1 MRPGKSLEPKRR
13 GRPRK
18 LAPLSAAERMR
29 RMRARRKAA
38 GYREISRWVPKQITG
53 AAYSSHRLA
62 EARSLAMH
70 AAMAQKIEREPTLL
84 DIPRENM
91 ERWRARWSDKPP
103 PWWREWRALLQRPWP
118 EIAAL
123 ITEPSENAARLRQ
136 STPFAGILTD
146 AERARIYEAFGS

>member
-1 MRPGKSLEPKRR
+1 MCPRKSLEAKSR

-18 LAPLSAAERMR
+18 LAPQSAAERMR
-29 RMRARRKAA
+29 RMRKRRKAA
-38 GYREISRWVPKQITG
+38 GYREITRWVPKQFTG

-70 AAMAQKIEREPTLL
+70 AAMAQKIEREPSLL
-84 DIPRENM
+84 DIPRQNM
-91 ERWRARWSDKPP
+91 ERWRARWRDKPP
-103 PWWREWRALLQRPWP
+103 PWWREWRILLQRPWP

-136 STPFAGILTD
+136 STPFAGVLTD

>member
-1 MRPGKSLEPKRR
+1 
-13 GRPRK
+13 
-18 LAPLSAAERMR
+18 
-29 RMRARRKAA
+29 MRAMRERRKAA
-38 GYREISRWVPKQITG
+38 GYRAVTNWVPQVVI
-53 AAYSSHRLA
+53 AVPYSSHRRA

-70 AAMAQKIEREPTLL
+70 TAMASKIEREPALL
-84 DIPRENM
+84 EIPRRNM
-91 ERWRARWSDKPP
+91 ERWRAQWPDKPP

-136 STPFAGILTD
+136 STPFAGVLTD

>member
-1 MRPGKSLEPKRR
+1 MTIETSTPLRKR
-13 GRPRK
+13 GRPK
-18 LAPLSAAERMR
+18 KATSLNAAERMR
-29 RMRARRKAA
+29 RMRERRKAA
-38 GYREISRWVPKQITG
+38 GYRSVSQWVAQRLSATP
-53 AAYSSHRLA
+53 YSSHRIA

-70 AAMAQKIEREPTLL
+70 VVIAKKIERDPTLL
-84 DIPRENM
+84 EVPRHNL
-91 ERWRARWSDKPP
+91 ERWRAQWPDKPP

-136 STPFAGILTD
+136 STPFAGVLTD

>member
-1 MRPGKSLEPKRR
+1 MSPPKPAEPKSR

-18 LAPLSAAERMR
+18 LAPLSAAA
-29 RMRARRKAA
+29 RMRAMRERRKAA
-38 GYREISRWVPKQITG
+38 GYRAVTRWVPKQVT
-53 AAYSSHRLA
+53 AVPYSSHRRA

-70 AAMAQKIEREPTLL
+70 TAMANKIEREPALL
-84 DIPRENM
+84 EIPRRNM
-91 ERWRARWSDKPP
+91 GRWRAQWPDQPP
-103 PWWREWRALLQRPWP
+103 PWWREWHALLQRPWP

-136 STPFAGILTD
+136 STPFAGVLTD

>member
-1 MRPGKSLEPKRR
+1 MRTRKSLQSKSR

-38 GYREISRWVPKQITG
+38 GYREISRWVPQQITG

-136 STPFAGILTD
+136 SSPFVGVLTD
-146 AERARIYEAFGS
+146 AERMRIYEAFGS